1 MNKEELKSLVKKYF
15 SLTEI
20 ENITS
25 EQNEEVKEESFASAK
40 LADGTEISNK
50 EAGDFAVGQ
59 TLYVITEAGDEV
71 IAPSGEHA
79 TESGISI
86 TVDGEGKITG
96 IHRPDEAGEGSL
108 SEEEMSSETPS
119 EESTENKTEL
129 AEHDEAEITVGD
141 EPIQAA
147 EDVDSIKE
155 EIVEAILET
164 VAPEIEALKAKLAE
178 HEEKLKEHMSAP
190 AVEPVEEAKA
200 KFSATLTKKDNV
212 WAHEPFNQKKAQYE
226 MILKAKENKLTK
238 TKN

>member
-71 IAPSGEHA
+71 IAPSGEHT

-86 TVDGEGKITG
+86 TVNGEGKITG

-119 EESTENKTEL
+119 EESNKTEL

-155 EIVEAILET
+155 EIIEAILET

>member
-86 TVDGEGKITG
+86 TVDREGKITG

-119 EESTENKTEL
+119 EESNKTEL

-155 EIVEAILET
+155 EIIEAILET

>member
-71 IAPSGEHA
+71 IAPSGEHT

-119 EESTENKTEL
+119 EESNKTEL

-155 EIVEAILET
+155 EIIEAILET